1 MTNIHLINI
10 YTSDEAPQTTNE
22 ATHTEHKILIFRN
35 KTAPGFQRFY
45 ALFITYVISALN
57 NMQKRTVFRI
67 ICIFLPSAYTE
78 TAARNQVYF
87 NTKRRSRFP
96 QAHNS
101 GTLKDYCIYIVF
113 RITDY
118 QTRQRIMK
126 QNRKRDYICPQ
137 CSVIRVEGGSLLAGS
152 VRFDGTTESGADN
165 SPKETEW
172 DNQTVGGDGYGI
184 GDDNWDNF

>member
-1 MTNIHLINI
+1 MTHIHLINI
-10 YTSDEAPQTTNE
+10 YTSDDAPQTTNE
-22 ATHTEHKILIFRN
+22 ATHTEHKIHIFRN

-57 NMQKRTVFRI
+57 
-67 ICIFLPSAYTE
+67 
-78 TAARNQVYF
+78 
-87 NTKRRSRFP
+87 
-96 QAHNS
+96 NS

-137 CSVIRVEGGSLLAGS
+137 CAVIRVEGGSLLAGS